1 MRNIRLDLEY
11 DGRNYYGWQ
20 WQPERPTIEKTVKE
34 AIEKII
40 RHEIILYSSGR
51 TDTGVHAE
59 QHVAHF
65 FSETRLEPLSLLR
78 GINAVLPPDI
88 VVYSVVDMPL
98 AWRARRD
105 ALDREYRYTFF
116 CQPAPS
122 ALFRDYTCWV
132 RDELDA
138 EAMRAAARFFVGK
151 HDFSAFRSQQ
161 CDAEHAVREIYDMA
175 VQKIPPF
182 LHIRVRGTA
191 FLRHQVR
198 TIGGTLLEV
207 GKGKLSADLIPEIL
221 ASKDRRRAG
230 PTLPARGLTL
240 VAVRYAGDEER
251 GIEAARAT
259 RFRFPGWNP

>member
-20 WQPERPTIEKTVKE
+20 WQPDRPTIEKTVKD

-40 RHEIILYSSGR
+40 RHTIILYSSGR

-98 AWRARRD
+98 EWRARRD

-116 CQPAPS
+116 RQPAPS
-122 ALFRDYTCWV
+122 ALFRDYTYWV
-132 RDELDA
+132 RDELDV
-138 EAMRAAARFFVGK
+138 EAMRAAARFIVGK
-151 HDFSAFRSQQ
+151 HDFSAFRSLQS
-161 CDAEHAVREIYDMA
+161 DAEHARREIYELIL
-175 VQKIPPF
+175 QERPPF
-182 LHIRVRGTA
+182 LHLRIRGTA

-207 GKGKLSADLIPEIL
+207 GQGKLDADQIPEIL
-221 ASKDRRRAG
+221 QSKDRRRAG

-240 VAVRYAGDEER
+240 VAVRYAGDAER
-251 GIEAARAT
+251 GVEAARAS
-259 RFRFPGWNP
+259 RFHFPGWNP

>member
-11 DGRNYYGWQ
+11 DGRNYFGWQ
-20 WQPERPTIEKTVKE
+20 WQPNLPTIEKTVKT
-34 AIEKII
+34 AVEKII
-40 RHEIILYSSGR
+40 QHVIILYSSGR

-65 FSETRLEPLSLLR
+65 FSGTRLDALSLLR

-88 VVYSVVDMPL
+88 AVYSVVDMPL
-98 AWRARRD
+98 DWRARRD

-122 ALFRDYTCWV
+122 AMFRDYTYWV
-132 RDELDA
+132 RDPLDV
-138 EAMRAAARFFVGK
+138 EAMRAAARYFVGK

-161 CDAEHAVREIYDMA
+161 CDAEHARREIYELT
-175 VQKIPPF
+175 VQESPPF

-198 TIGGTLLEV
+198 TISGTLLEV
-207 GKGKLSADLIPEIL
+207 GKGKRSAEEIPEIL
-221 ASKDRRRAG
+221 QSKDRRRAG
-230 PTLPARGLTL
+230 PTLPAQGLTL
-240 VAVRYAGDEER
+240 VAVRYAGDDHR
-251 GIEAARAT
+251 GIEEIRAR
-259 RFRFPGWNP
+259 RFQFPGWNI